1 MQEMTLDELL
11 ETGDA
16 NIEQSFIL
24 SVERKQ
30 FLSAISLLLGVVE
43 KKNIISILSNIKLS
57 AKDGSLTLTATDMDL
72 SICEN
77 IGADIRCEGELTVDC
92 KMLSDIVRKMPDAEV
107 HLKYDSSSAQLIIKG
122 KNCTFNLPTIPAD
135 EFPNLELSSSDAV
148 SFEIPSADF
157 LRMLEYTKYSIANES
172 NRYNL
177 NGVCLHKSLYE
188 GADRFAAA
196 STDGHRLSYV
206 SVESPLAVIK
216 LNDILVPRKAVFELI
231 KILKEHSRFDNP
243 VVQVSIGS
251 TKAQFVCNNTV
262 LVSKLIDGIFPDY
275 RIFIPEK
282 TIGILTV
289 NRKLLTEVV
298 DRVSTITSENFRAV
312 EFYVT
317 EKRIEFS
324 AHGNSAT
331 KAREILEYS
340 DAEDAKLVY
349 KGADFSRGFN
359 PSYLNDI
366 LSVVTSDN
374 VEIHFGYD
382 DRTPTMLKEEGV
394 DSAVF
399 IVMPLSG

>member
-1 MQEMTLDELL
+1 MEEMTLDEML
-11 ETGDA
+11 E
-16 NIEQSFIL
+16 NHKEISEQSFTL
-24 SVERKQ
+24 TVDRKQ
-30 FLSAISLLLGVVE
+30 FLSAVSLLQGVVE

-57 AKDGSLTLTATDMDL
+57 AKAGSLILTATDMDL

-77 IGADIRCEGELTVDC
+77 IGADIRHEGDLTVDC
-92 KMLSDIVRKMPDAEV
+92 KMLSDIVRKMPDSEV
-107 HLKYDSSSAQLIIKG
+107 NLRYDGSSAQLIIKG
-122 KNCTFNLPTIPAD
+122 KNCTFNLPMIPAD

-148 SFEIPSADF
+148 CFEILSADF

-243 VVQVSIGS
+243 VVQISIGS
-251 TKAQFVCNNTV
+251 TKAQFVCNSTI

-282 TIGILTV
+282 TIGILKV

-312 EFYVT
+312 EFHVT
-317 EKRIEFS
+317 EERIEFS

-331 KAREILEYS
+331 KAREVLEYS
-340 DAEDAKLVY
+340 DSKDAKLLY
-349 KGADFSRGFN
+349 QGASFTRGFN
-359 PSYLNDI
+359 PSYLSDI
-366 LSVVTSDN
+366 LSVVTSEN

-382 DRTPTMLKEEGV
+382 DRTPTMIKEEDV
-394 DSAVF
+394 QSAVF
-399 IVMPLSG
+399 IIMPLSG